1 MIHSLYNIGIHGY
14 RTLIRLASPFHQK
27 AKLRHEGGR
36 DVFSQVTTWRKN
48 HPGKLIWVHCAS
60 LGEFEQGRP
69 VIEQLKAESPSIL
82 ILLTFFSP
90 SGYEVRKSYEK
101 ADFVCYLPLD
111 TPSNASHFVS
121 IIDASA
127 AVFVKYEFWANYFLF
142 LKKKNVP
149 LYVVSAIFRAD
160 QRFFG
165 WQKGFWGRVLKSVDH
180 FFVQNERSAEL
191 LSSIGIGNFTVCGD
205 TRFDRVLA
213 IANQGKENSDLH
225 DFSTQSFVVI
235 LGSSWPIEEAL
246 IAKYR
251 TDNAQFLKDHRV
263 KFLIV
268 PHELTESH
276 LNSITNT
283 FPTAVRWT
291 DREGQDLSHLEVLVL
306 DTMGMLSSVYRYGH
320 VAMIG
325 GGFGKG
331 IHNTLEAAVWG
342 IPVIFGP
349 AYRKFEEAIGLIDC
363 GGGESITDYDGLENH
378 LNLWISEPML
388 LKKAGKSAGK
398 FVSSGAG
405 ATEKVMTFLRKSL

>member
-1 MIHSLYNIGIHGY
+1 LIHSLYNIGIYGY

-27 AKLRHEGGR
+27 AKLRHEGGH
-36 DVFSQVTTWRKN
+36 DVFSQVSEWRKA
-48 HPGKLIWVHCAS
+48 HSGKLIWVHCAS

-69 VIEQLKAESPSIL
+69 VIEQIKAESPSTL

-90 SGYEVRKSYEK
+90 SGYEVRKHYDK

-111 TPSNASHFVS
+111 TPNNASLFVS

-127 AVFVKYEFWANYFLF
+127 AVFVKYEFWANYFLS

-191 LSSIGIGNFTVCGD
+191 LNSIGLVNYTVCGD

-213 IANQGKENSDLH
+213 IANQGKEFAELQV
-225 DFSTQSFVVI
+225 FSAQSFVVI
-235 LGSSWPIEEAL
+235 LGSSWPAEEEL

-251 TDNAQFLKDHRV
+251 AQNAQFLKEHKV

-276 LNSITNT
+276 LNSISSK
-283 FPTAVRWT
+283 FPMSVRWT
-291 DREGQDLSHLEVLVL
+291 ERGSQDLSESEVLVL
-306 DTMGMLSSVYRYGH
+306 DTMGMLSSVYRYGQ

-363 GGGESITDYDGLENH
+363 GGGESITDLDGLENH
-378 LNLWISEPML
+378 LNLWIAEPMQ

-405 ATEKVMTFLRKSL
+405 ATEKVMNFLRKSL